1 MVVEE
6 PFALF
11 ITWTCYG
18 TWLPGD
24 PRGYVSDTLQP
35 GNARIPKNNNPGSD
49 YSAGHEFTH
58 KIAKQRQ
65 KSDTVYLTR
74 EQARIAADNLLE
86 TARIRDWR
94 MLRAA
99 VMRNHIHLVVA
110 DCPDDGPGVR
120 RILKGNAQAKLSQA
134 QGHSRRWWT
143 AGGSNR
149 YLHSEDAIRAAI
161 RYVTEQRW
169 KLAEIVDMEVVT

>member
-1 MVVEE
+1 MRRDKPGGSLKTQFKLIMVVEE

-35 GNARIPKNNNPGSD
+35 GNARIPKNNVPGTD
-49 YSAGHEFTH
+49 YSAGHEFTR

-65 KSDTVYLTR
+65 KSETVYLTQA
-74 EQARIAADNLLE
+74 QARLAADNFLE
-86 TARIRDWR
+86 TARSRDWR
-94 MLRAA
+94 ILRAA

-110 DCPDDGPGVR
+110 DSPDDGPGVR
-120 RILKGNAQAKLSQA
+120 RILKGNAQANSVRHWDIP
-134 QGHSRRWWT
+134 GV
-143 AGGSNR
+143 GG
-149 YLHSEDAIRAAI
+149 LPAAAI
-161 RYVTEQRW
+161 VTFMA
-169 KLAEIVDMEVVT
+169 KKPFAPPFDM